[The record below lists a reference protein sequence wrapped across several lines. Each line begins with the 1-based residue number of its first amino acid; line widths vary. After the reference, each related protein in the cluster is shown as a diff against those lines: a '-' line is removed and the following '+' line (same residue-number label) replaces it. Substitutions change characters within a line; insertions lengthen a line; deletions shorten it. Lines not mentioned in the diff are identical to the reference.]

1 MGVTSSDISEQ
12 TLVGLAKALRAA
24 RLEAIVIGNSASM
37 LNGAPVTTQ
46 DIDLLIRDT
55 RLNRRKLARF
65 AKAIGGTA
73 PMPVSE
79 LSKVEWIEGGLAV
92 PVEIHYDRIAGG
104 LTFSS
109 VRSRAQ
115 LVAVGNEKLA
125 VATLADVIRSKQ
137 AANRPKD
144 RAVLPILRDTL
155 AVKMKLERPSKR

>member
-1 MGVTSSDISEQ
+1 MSSDFPEK
-12 TLVGLAKALRAA
+12 TLVALARALRATK
-24 RLEAIVIGNSASM
+24 LEAIVIGNAASM

-65 AKAIGGTA
+65 ADEIGGSA

-79 LSKVEWIEGGLAV
+79 LSKVEWIEGRLAV
-92 PVEIHYDRIAGG
+92 PVEIHYDRISGG

-109 VRSRAQ
+109 LRARAQ
-115 LVAVGNEKLA
+115 VVGVGDEKLLVAA
-125 VATLADVIRSKQ
+125 LADVIRSKQ
-137 AANRPKD
+137 AAGRPKD

-155 AVKMKLERPSKR
+155 AIKKKLEG